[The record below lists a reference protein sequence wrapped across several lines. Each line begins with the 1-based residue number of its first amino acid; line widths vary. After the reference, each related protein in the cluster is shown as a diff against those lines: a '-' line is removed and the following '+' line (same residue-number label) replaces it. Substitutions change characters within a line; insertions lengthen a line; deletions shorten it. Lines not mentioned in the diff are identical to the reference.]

1 MGSSAKRYRRMKSIQ
16 ILHHLGLSE
25 SIRILWVS
33 QMNWAM
39 DVFAVVLLAQFPIVF
54 TAVTDNNIGTILI
67 VFTETPY
74 GCFTRYFVL
83 VDEM

>member
-1 MGSSAKRYRRMKSIQ
+1 
-16 ILHHLGLSE
+16 
-25 SIRILWVS
+25 
-33 QMNWAM
+33 MNWAM